1 MDLAPLISIVVIF
14 VLIIFLLSMFLSFVP
29 IGLWITAVFYGAKV
43 SIMTLVGM

>member
-29 IGLWITAVFYGAKV
+29 IGLWITALFSGV
-43 SIMTLVGM
+43 